1 MELQFAYTIRT
12 PRGSLRARFPYQI
25 RRSVPSSRPSAII
38 RPKPKKKEWRMDFS
52 LSSEHEILR
61 ESVRSFAENEIQ
73 PVARELDE
81 KEEFSYDTL
90 RKMAELGLFGVFVSE
105 AYGGQAMDYL
115 SYIIAVEEIA
125 RVDGSHAATVAA
137 ENSLGIG
144 QLYYFGSEEQ
154 KRRYLPKLCK
164 GETLWGFGLT
174 EPNAGSDASN
184 SKTNAVL
191 DGNEWV
197 INGSKIFITNAA
209 TSITSGVTVLART
222 GMRDNGKPEL
232 SCIIV
237 ENGTRGL
244 TAKPMHGKMMWR
256 ASNTAELYF
265 EDCRVPKDNLLGP
278 RGNGFHQMM
287 QTLDGGRL
295 SIAAMGLGGAQGSFE
310 KALRYSNEREQFG
323 RPIATFQVNAFKLA
337 DMATEIECARL
348 LLYKACW
355 LRDNELAFSKE
366 AAMAKLYCS
375 EVMYRCANHAVQLHG
390 GYGLMKEYDVERF
403 YRDQKL
409 LEIGEGTSEVQRIV
423 ISRYIGAKCL

>member
-1 MELQFAYTIRT
+1 
-12 PRGSLRARFPYQI
+12 
-25 RRSVPSSRPSAII
+25 
-38 RPKPKKKEWRMDFS
+38 MDYS
-52 LSSEHEILR
+52 LSTEQEILR
-61 ESVRSFAENEIQ
+61 DSVRSFAENEIK
-73 PVARELDE
+73 PVAQELDK
-81 KEEFSYDTL
+81 KEEFSYETMQ
-90 RKMAELGLFGVFVSE
+90 KMAELGLFGVFVSE
-105 AYGGQAMDYL
+105 EYGGQAMDYV

-144 QLYYFGSEEQ
+144 PLYYFGNEEQ
-154 KRRYLPKLCK
+154 KKKYLPKLCS
-164 GETLWGFGLT
+164 GQALWGFGLT
-174 EPNAGSDASN
+174 EANAGSDAAN
-184 SKTNAVL
+184 SSTTAVL

-209 TSITSGVTVLART
+209 TDITSGVTVLARS
-222 GMRDNGKPEL
+222 GERDDGKPEL

-237 ENGTRGL
+237 EAGTPGFSARE
-244 TAKPMHGKMMWR
+244 MHDKMMWR
-256 ASNTAELYF
+256 ASNTSELYF

-278 RGNGFHQMM
+278 RGHGFHQMM

-295 SIAAMGLGGAQGSFE
+295 SIGAMGLGGAQGCFDMAI
-310 KALRYSNEREQFG
+310 KYTNEREQFG
-323 RPIATFQVNAFKLA
+323 RPIATFQASAFKMA

-355 LRDNELAFSKE
+355 LRDNARPFSKE

-390 GYGLMKEYDVERF
+390 GYGLMKEYDIERF

-423 ISRYIGAKCL
+423 IARHIGAKCL

>member
-1 MELQFAYTIRT
+1 
-12 PRGSLRARFPYQI
+12 
-25 RRSVPSSRPSAII
+25 
-38 RPKPKKKEWRMDFS
+38 MDFS

-144 QLYYFGSEEQ
+144 PLYYFGSEEQ

-174 EPNAGSDASN
+174 EANAGSDAS
-184 SKTNAVL
+184 SSRTTAVL
-191 DGNEWV
+191 DGDEWV

-209 TSITSGVTVLART
+209 TRVTAGVTVLART
-222 GMRDNGKPEL
+222 GVRPDGRAEL
-232 SCIIV
+232 SCILV
-237 ENGTRGL
+237 ESGTKGF
-244 TAKPMHGKMMWR
+244 TARPMHGKMMWR
-256 ASNTAELYF
+256 SSNTAELYF
-265 EDCRVPKDNLLGP
+265 ENCRVPKDNLLGP

-295 SIAAMGLGGAQGSFE
+295 SIGAMGLGGAQGCFDR
-310 KALRYSNEREQFG
+310 AVRYANEREQFG
-323 RPIATFQVNAFKLA
+323 RPIATFQASAFKLA
-337 DMATEIECARL
+337 DMAVDIECARL
-348 LLYKACW
+348 LLYRPAGCATITCRSRRKPPWPSSTARRSCT
-355 LRDNELAFSKE
+355 
-366 AAMAKLYCS
+366 AAPTTPSSFTA
-375 EVMYRCANHAVQLHG
+375 ATA
-390 GYGLMKEYDVERF
+390 
-403 YRDQKL
+403 
-409 LEIGEGTSEVQRIV
+409 
-423 ISRYIGAKCL
+423 